1 MASITIR
8 NIEDSLKALLRI
20 EAANNNRSM
29 EEEARVLLR
38 RALIKAPA
46 KGGLGSRIHSRFA
59 QEGIELELPPRTE
72 TPRGADLFE

>member
-20 EAANNNRSM
+20 EAAKNNRSM

-38 RALIKAPA
+38 RALVKTAA
-46 KGGLGSRIHSRFA
+46 KSGFGSRIHARFV
-59 QEGIELELPPRTE
+59 EDSVELELPNRSE
-72 TPRGADLFE
+72 APRGEDLFR

>member
-38 RALIKAPA
+38 RALVKPPA
-46 KGGLGSRIHSRFA
+46 KSGFGSRIHARFA
-59 QEGIELELPPRTE
+59 EDAIELELPDRSE
-72 TPRGADLFE
+72 EPRGEDLFR